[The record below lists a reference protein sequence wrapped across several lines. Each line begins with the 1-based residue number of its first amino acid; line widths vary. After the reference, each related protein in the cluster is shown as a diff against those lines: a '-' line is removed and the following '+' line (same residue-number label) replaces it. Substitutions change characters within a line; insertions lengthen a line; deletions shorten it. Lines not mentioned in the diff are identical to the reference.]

1 MSRLVVISPGLTG
14 SSHELGTRWVTIGRA
29 DGNDFQIVDT
39 SISGRHCEIRLRES
53 ELEVRDLRSTNG
65 TFIGGKAVT
74 EGVLQ
79 PGQTLRLGEVELGL
93 EISAPDPAAPDP
105 SATAHRI
112 RPAPVKKPGV
122 AGSTTTLFR
131 VLFVDDSMAFLETIS
146 ELFGDWGNKTW
157 DILTAVSADKAL
169 AVLEQKLMDLVVLDI
184 GMPLL
189 DGIQLLGIIHQR
201 YPNVKIV
208 VLTGQGDG
216 NRRAECLAHGAELFL
231 EKPTTAEGLMPVF
244 NMLNALVTWTN
255 RDGYSSA
262 LGEIGL
268 SSIIQMECL
277 EGKSSVLEIRNSQT
291 DGEIYIEAGA
301 IVHATTGRL
310 AGEKAFHQL
319 LSLNSGEFSLKPFR
333 LPPDRTLQGPWDE
346 LLAKADRVRNEGNFS
361 AGDDDTIL
369 IVKNPAPASSTTT
382 TQTLPTPEADAT
394 PPKPIPAE
402 PPHSKVSRST
412 TSGMNI
418 LSWDEMVEADTDLIS
433 NPNGQ
438 DQPADNSQN

>member
-39 SISGRHCEIRLRES
+39 SISGRHCEVRLRGTD
-53 ELEVRDLRSTNG
+53 LDVRDLRSTNG
-65 TFIGGKAVT
+65 TFIGGKAVS
-74 EGVLQ
+74 EGALQ
-79 PGQTLRLGEVELGL
+79 PGQTLRLGEVELNL
-93 EISAPDPAAPDP
+93 EITPPDPSAPDP
-105 SATAHRI
+105 SATARKFK
-112 RPAPVKKPGV
+112 PAPVKKPDAVGN
-122 AGSTTTLFR
+122 ATHFR

-157 DILTAVSADKAL
+157 EIHTAVSADRAL
-169 AVLEQKLMDLVVLDI
+169 AILEQKLMDLVVLDI

-189 DGIQLLGIIHQR
+189 DGVQLLGIIHQR

-208 VLTGQGDG
+208 VLTGQGDE
-216 NRRAECLAHGAELFL
+216 NRRDACLSHGAELFL
-231 EKPTTAEGLMPVF
+231 EKPTTVDGLMPVF

-255 RDGYSSA
+255 RDGYSGT

-277 EGKSSVLEIRNSQT
+277 EGKSSVVEVRNSQT

-301 IVHATTGRL
+301 IVHAATGRL

-319 LSLNSGEFSLKPFR
+319 LSLTSGEFSLKPFR
-333 LPPDRTLQGPWDE
+333 LPPDRTLQGAWEE
-346 LLAKADRVRNEGNFS
+346 LLAQADRVRNQGNFS
-361 AGDDDTIL
+361 TGEDDTIL
-369 IVKNPAPASSTTT
+369 IVKKTVKEKPAATAEISAAPAIAAPLPPAGTEPAPA
-382 TQTLPTPEADAT
+382 
-394 PPKPIPAE
+394 
-402 PPHSKVSRST
+402 KVVHST

-418 LSWDEMVEADTDLIS
+418 LSWDEIVEADTDLMA
-433 NPNGQ
+433 NPKGQ
-438 DQPADNSQN
+438 EPPPPDNSKN